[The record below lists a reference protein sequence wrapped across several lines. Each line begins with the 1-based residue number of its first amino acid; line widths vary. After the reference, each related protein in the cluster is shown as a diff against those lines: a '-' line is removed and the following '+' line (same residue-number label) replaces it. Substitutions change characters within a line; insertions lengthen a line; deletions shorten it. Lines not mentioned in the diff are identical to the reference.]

1 MSTKMPTLQTFM
13 TPADE
18 AVFSDLLK
26 AHIPRVK
33 FIDSYIWS
41 APIPPAYDSMTE
53 CCGQPFSNIVIIDES
68 ICSVER
74 YTHEFVGAHPGGSGY
89 IGGNVGPGM
98 IQFLRSHEAKYAPGC
113 LRDGRLAASYDSDS
127 EPDMD
132 AFVKSVWKIFKK
144 FALKTYLVNRETE
157 VVSEKPETR
166 FFSGPDAAAK
176 YNGSNGKY
184 LTNNAL
190 VYFVAQSSK

>member
-1 MSTKMPTLQTFM
+1 MPTLQTFM

-41 APIPPAYDSMTE
+41 SPIPPAYDSMTA

-68 ICSVER
+68 ICSVDR

-89 IGGNVGPGM
+89 IGGKVGPGM
-98 IQFLRSHEAKYAPGC
+98 IQFLRSHEAQYAPGC
-113 LRDGRLAASYDSDS
+113 LRDGRVAASYDSDT
-127 EPDMD
+127 EPDTD
-132 AFVKSVWKIFKK
+132 AFVKTVWKVLKK
-144 FALKTYLVNRETE
+144 FSHKTFLVNRETG
-157 VVSEKPETR
+157 VINEKPEAR
-166 FFSGPDAAAK
+166 FFAGPDAAAK
-176 YNGSNGKY
+176 FDGTDGHY
-184 LTNNAL
+184 LTNNAF
-190 VYFVAQSSK
+190 VYFLARPSR